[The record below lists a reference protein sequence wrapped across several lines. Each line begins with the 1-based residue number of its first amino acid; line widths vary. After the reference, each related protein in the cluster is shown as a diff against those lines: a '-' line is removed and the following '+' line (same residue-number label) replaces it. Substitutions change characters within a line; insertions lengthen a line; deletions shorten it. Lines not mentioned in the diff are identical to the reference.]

1 MRDGYGIKEGEMW
14 SELKGDYKV
23 YLYFCFLSPSLSI
36 FSSQHSYNQATEN
49 FLLLTFEINKLPNLQ
64 IPELAIGQ

>member
-1 MRDGYGIKEGEMW
+1 MAYKYYLFPNQNWR
-14 SELKGDYKV
+14 DYKV

-49 FLLLTFEINKLPNLQ
+49 FLLLNFEINKLPSLR
-64 IPELAIGQ
+64 IPELATGQ